1 MEAVQLFE
9 KTHGEPPTAKQFRW
23 SSTAIRQ
30 FGIWDQLI
38 ETAGFA
44 LRESKG
50 IVKKKNEDF

>member
-1 MEAVQLFE
+1 MFE